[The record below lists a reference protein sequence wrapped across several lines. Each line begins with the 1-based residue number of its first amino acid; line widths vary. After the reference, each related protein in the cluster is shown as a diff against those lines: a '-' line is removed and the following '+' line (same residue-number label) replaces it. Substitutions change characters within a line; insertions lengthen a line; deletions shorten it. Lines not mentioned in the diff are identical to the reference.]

1 MNSQSTER
9 DQMTTEKQANKTLK
23 LARSLGSSR
32 GGRPKKSESK
42 NRNEVIKLRVSKQEK
57 DILALACQMLDLSYT
72 SLLLD
77 NGVANAKALLDA
89 EGVSY
94 PTNQQ
99 TQTGDKNG

>member
-1 MNSQSTER
+1 
-9 DQMTTEKQANKTLK
+9 MTPEKKANKILEI
-23 LARSLGSSR
+23 ARSLGPSR

-42 NRNEVIKLRVSKQEK
+42 NRDEVIKLRVSKQEK
-57 DILALACQMLDLSYT
+57 DILALACQVLNLSYT

-94 PTNQQ
+94 P
-99 TQTGDKNG
+99 K

>member
-1 MNSQSTER
+1 
-9 DQMTTEKQANKTLK
+9 MTPEKKANKILEI
-23 LARSLGSSR
+23 ARSLGPSR

-42 NRNEVIKLRVSKQEK
+42 NRDEVIKLRVSKQEK
-57 DILALACQMLDLSYT
+57 DILALACQVLDLSYT

-94 PTNQQ
+94 P
-99 TQTGDKNG
+99 K

>member
-1 MNSQSTER
+1 
-9 DQMTTEKQANKTLK
+9 MTPEKKAKKILEI
-23 LARSLGSSR
+23 ARSLGPSR

-42 NRNEVIKLRVSKQEK
+42 NRDEVIKLRVSKQEK

-94 PTNQQ
+94 P
-99 TQTGDKNG
+99 K

>member
-1 MNSQSTER
+1 
-9 DQMTTEKQANKTLK
+9 MTPEKKANKTLK

-57 DILALACQMLDLSYT
+57 DILALACQMLNLSYT

-77 NGVANAKALLDA
+77 NGVANAKALLNA

-94 PTNQQ
+94 PTDQQ
-99 TQTGDKNG
+99 TQMGDKK

>member
-1 MNSQSTER
+1 
-9 DQMTTEKQANKTLK
+9 MTPEKKAKNILRI
-23 LARSLGSSR
+23 ARSLGPSR

-42 NRNEVIKLRVSKQEK
+42 NRDEVIKLRVSKQEK
-57 DILALACQMLDLSYT
+57 DILALACQVLDLSYT

-94 PTNQQ
+94 P
-99 TQTGDKNG
+99 K